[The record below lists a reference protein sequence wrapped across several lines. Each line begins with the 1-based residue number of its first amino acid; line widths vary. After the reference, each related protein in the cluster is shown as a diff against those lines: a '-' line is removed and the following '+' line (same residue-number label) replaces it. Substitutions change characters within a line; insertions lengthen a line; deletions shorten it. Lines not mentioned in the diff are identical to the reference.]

1 MPKITFTY
9 DGQQIETEAG
19 TPVIDAA
26 RDAGFQIP
34 SMCYEKGHCAQNS
47 CLTCVVKVN
56 GNPNVVPSCSRPA
69 EQGLVIESDCPE
81 VWEVRKTA
89 LELILSDHI
98 GNCYA
103 PCTAVCPARME
114 IPQMLRQVTE
124 GDYRGAIKT
133 VKRDIPFPAILGRIC
148 PEACEGG
155 CRRGRYDTPEA
166 ICSVERFVG
175 DQDLMSDAPYMPE
188 FKIKTGKKVAVVGAG
203 ITGLT
208 AAYYLVVEGYEVA
221 LFEAQA
227 QAGGTLHTQF
237 SRTELPL
244 SIIEK
249 ESLHLNKMGLQVQYG
264 QRLGEQ
270 LQLAELAK
278 SHDAVVLSLGAVD
291 EGLMA
296 SQGLEMKGK
305 KVKVDPDTMQSS
317 IKNVFLAGTMVH
329 AKDRKVYSI
338 AAGKA
343 VCICIHQ
350 FLSGK
355 PIVGR
360 EKRFNSVTPP
370 MSRDDIHVTLEKV
383 VNQSDRYK
391 PSDQA
396 GTLFSAEE
404 LPAFEPEVAAKESS
418 RCLHCDCRA
427 KDACDLRDF
436 SELVGADQ
444 KHYKGLNRGF
454 TPLEQVD
461 NIHLDSGKCLQCGLC
476 VQLSK
481 DGGEPLGLAYEG
493 RGFYTKI
500 VVPFNR
506 PLSEALTHTAKAC
519 AEACPTGA
527 ISFKAET
534 PTYNNPHDK
543 C

>member
-1 MPKITFTY
+1 MSKVKFTY
-9 DGQQIETEAG
+9 DGQEIEVEEG

-69 EQGLVIESDCPE
+69 EEGLVIESDCQE

-124 GDYRGAIKT
+124 GDYESAIKT

-175 DQDLMSDAPYMPE
+175 DQDLMSDSPYMPE
-188 FKIKTGKKVAVVGAG
+188 FKSKKGKKVAVIGAG

-208 AAYYLVVEGYEVA
+208 AAYYLTVEGYDVEI
-221 LFEAQA
+221 FESEGK
-227 QAGGTLHTQF
+227 AGGSIHTQF
-237 SRTELPL
+237 SRSELPE
-244 SIIEK
+244 SIIDK
-249 ESLHLNKMGLQVQYG
+249 EIAHLGKMGLEVQH
-264 QRLGEQ
+264 QKTLGAEIQ
-270 LQLAELAK
+270 LYELCE
-278 SHDAVVLSLGAVD
+278 SYDAVLLTLGKVD
-291 EGLMA
+291 SEMLVA
-296 SQGLEMKGK
+296 QGLEMKGK
-305 KVKVDPDTMQSS
+305 KLKTDAQTMQST
-317 IKNVFLAGTMVH
+317 IPKVFIAGAMTH
-329 AKDRKVYSI
+329 NKDRKVYSI
-338 AAGKA
+338 AAGKS
-343 VCICIHQ
+343 VSICLTQ

-370 MSRDDIHVTLEKV
+370 MSKENIHTTLEKV
-383 VNQSDRYK
+383 VNQEDRYA
-391 PSDQA
+391 PAEEA
-396 GTLFSAEE
+396 GTPFSKEE
-404 LPAFEPEVAAKESS
+404 LPGFEPTVAAQESS

-427 KDACDLRDF
+427 KDACDLRDY
-436 SELVGADQ
+436 SELVGASQ
-444 KHYKGLNRGF
+444 KHYKGVNRGF
-454 TPLEQVD
+454 NPLNQD
-461 NIHLDSGKCLQCGLC
+461 DDIHLDAGKCLQCGLC
-476 VQLSK
+476 VQLSQ
-481 DGGEPLGLAYEG
+481 DAGEELGLTYKG
-493 RGFYTKI
+493 RGFYTEI
-500 VVPFNR
+500 VVPFDK
-506 PLSEALTHTAKAC
+506 PLSQALTHSAKAC

-527 ISFKAET
+527 ISFKNES